1 MATLFVDRVDITQK
15 LVLKIRNRIKPL
27 AILLFSETGVGK
39 TALSRRL
46 LHLMQLERENSLCIS
61 IPMNP
66 TNCAS
71 SKNNND
77 YAIAVFRQLYSF
89 LSRKSYENGVI
100 SESLYNKFNFKNY
113 IATAKNPK
121 IKKHLLEFIDE
132 KFIKTSQLSGD
143 IFRDALDVL
152 FQRIFKIG
160 IFDEETIV
168 EELEKNIP
176 VVNDYIEYIF
186 RNKESFVHID
196 NIQNIDAFSEKY
208 LLEWICASQDK
219 KNVFILEYTVSGKD
233 DTSIARFLDTLYLS
247 SAEIIKVGLSRL
259 SENDVVEIAISQ
271 LPEKSEDERFKN
283 NVKAHYAGE
292 SNGNIFELEK
302 YILTY
307 ELFEQDIKDNA
318 LRKSLL
324 LLDDNKKFILSV
336 IILHDGKIPEHILKA
351 ILKQS
356 DILLLDD
363 EFYELISSIEYIEK
377 TDGNY
382 ALKHAS
388 IIDVWKNCAA
398 LKAEKT
404 YYVAYK
410 CCEEYYS
417 NILRSKNFFSISRE
431 RCISLLLNLYAAF
444 DPQALIGLINELD
457 EIAVGVLSDKEVWKK
472 VHVIFESIRLFGDTF
487 ANEIYHIIEI
497 CLQCELYEKAQYVLE
512 NVPSSKFRADKRFV
526 LYHCLIYSLREK
538 HSDVLKYIENNF
550 NHFDNETDRY
560 FYLFKISTLRS
571 LNQDTELQTLIN
583 FLRTKD
589 VFTDGYTKGYF
600 LRLAET
606 YESRKDAIQ
615 YVRKSIKIFESLN
628 DEEEASKSR
637 ISLSYLLAI
646 TGDLSAAAM
655 EIEAAEKTL
664 TASIRNRCIFNV
676 NKAALLLLSEG
687 YSDKVWDLLT
697 EAEPLTS
704 TVFNNVAIYINKLV
718 CCIEANDSEQ
728 GNFCAEQL
736 INEIQNEQD
745 RHIVAIGAYD
755 LYLYYQ
761 QMQQLEFA
769 QRFYDIAYEN
779 RHYCNAL
786 CARLERRKDFD
797 SSQNLLLSKPWHICF
812 LSYWDIDLKFG

>member
-1 MATLFVDRVDITQK
+1 MATLFVDRVDVTQQ
-15 LVLKIRNRIKPL
+15 LDLKIRNRSKPL
-27 AILLFSETGVGK
+27 VILLFSETGVGK

-46 LHLMQLERENSLCIS
+46 LHLIQTERENALCVS
-61 IPMNP
+61 IPMSP

-71 SKNNND
+71 STNNND
-77 YAIAVFRQLYSF
+77 YAIAVFRNLYAF
-89 LSRKSYENGVI
+89 FSRKSYENGAI
-100 SESLYNKFNFKNY
+100 SEELYNKFSFKNY

-132 KFIKTSQLSGD
+132 KFIKTAQLKGD

-160 IFDEETIV
+160 IFDEETIA

-176 VVNDYIEYIF
+176 VINDYIEYIF
-186 RNKESFVHID
+186 KNIESFVHID
-196 NIQNIDAFSEKY
+196 NIQNIDAFSVKY
-208 LLEWICASQDK
+208 LLEWICASQVE
-219 KNVFILEYTVSGKD
+219 KNVFILEYTVSGKN
-233 DTSIARFLDTLYLS
+233 DTSLSRFLDTLCLS
-247 SAEIIKVGLSRL
+247 PAEVIRVSLSRL
-259 SENDVVEIAISQ
+259 SEDDVVEIAISQ
-271 LPEKSEDERFKN
+271 LPEKSDDERFKN

-318 LRKSLL
+318 LRQSLL
-324 LLDDNKKFILSV
+324 LLDGNKKFVLSV
-336 IILHDGKIPEHILKA
+336 IILHDGKIHERILKA

-356 DILLLDD
+356 DILMLED
-363 EFYELISSIEYIEK
+363 EFYDLVSNIEFIEK
-377 TDGNY
+377 TDGSY
-382 ALKHAS
+382 TLKHAS
-388 IIDVWKNCAA
+388 IIDAWKNCTS
-398 LKAEKT
+398 LKKEKT

-444 DPQALIGLINELD
+444 DPQALIGLIDELD
-457 EIAVGVLSDKEVWKK
+457 EIAMGVLSAKEVWKK
-472 VHVIFESIRLFGDTF
+472 VRVIFESIRAFGDTF

-497 CLQCELYEKAQYVLE
+497 CLRCELYEKAQYVLE
-512 NVPSSKFRADKRFV
+512 NVPSLQFSSDKRFL
-526 LYHCLIYSLREK
+526 LYRCLIYSLREK
-538 HSDVLKYIENNF
+538 HFEVLKCIENNI
-550 NHFDNETDRY
+550 NHFDDETDRY
-560 FYLFKISTLRS
+560 LYLFKISSLRS
-571 LNQDTELQTLIN
+571 LNQDTELKTLIKN
-583 FLRTKD
+583 LRQKD

-615 YVRKSIKIFESLN
+615 YVRKSIKVFRSLN

-637 ISLSYLLAI
+637 ISLSYLLAL
-646 TGDLSAAAM
+646 TGDLSSASK
-655 EIEAAEKTL
+655 EIETAEKTL
-664 TASIRNRCIFNV
+664 SASIRNRCIFNV
-676 NKAALLLLSEG
+676 NKAAMLLLSEG
-687 YSDKVWDLLT
+687 YSDKVWDLLA
-697 EAEPLTS
+697 ESEPLTN
-704 TVFNNVAIYINKLV
+704 TVFNHVAIYINKLV
-718 CCIEANDSEQ
+718 CCIEKNDSEQ

-736 INEIQNEQD
+736 INEIQNEHD
-745 RHIVAIGAYD
+745 RHIIAIGAYD
-755 LYLYYQ
+755 LYLYYR

-769 QRFYDIAYEN
+769 QKFYDIAYEN
-779 RHYCNAL
+779 RHYCNTL
-786 CARLERRKDFD
+786 CARLEGRKTID